1 MPIASSTVSAARQ
14 AVRDTVARSPIFAV
28 VRTDSIDEARAQAD
42 VFIRGGLEM
51 IEVTFSVPG
60 ATQLVAELL
69 ADRGDDASY
78 KVGMGTVT
86 TAHRAEAAVAA
97 GAEFIV
103 SPNASETVAE
113 VANRAD
119 LYLLLGAL
127 TPTEIVRAAE
137 LGADLVKVYPTP
149 PVGGPAYLS
158 VVRQPLGDIPMLVGG
173 GYGIDEIPDY
183 IAVGATAFG
192 IGSPLLGADDDES
205 LAKIAR
211 ALEMARS

>member
-1 MPIASSTVSAARQ
+1 MTRETAPSIDRQ
-14 AVRDTVARSPIFAV
+14 NVRDTVARSPIFAV
-28 VRTDSIDEARAQAD
+28 VRTDSLDEARAQAD

-51 IEVTFSVPG
+51 IEITFSVPG
-60 ATQLVAELL
+60 ATQLVGDLL
-69 ADRGDDASY
+69 AERPEGATY

-103 SPNASETVAE
+103 SPNTSESVAAVAE
-113 VANRAD
+113 RAD

-127 TPTEIVRAAE
+127 TPTEIVRATE

-183 IAVGATAFG
+183 RAVGAVAFG
-192 IGSPLLGADDDES
+192 IGAPLLGSSDEES

-211 ALEMARS
+211 ALEMARA

>member
-1 MPIASSTVSAARQ
+1 MSQVSTISAARQ
-14 AVRDTVARSPIFAV
+14 SVRDTVARSPIFAV
-28 VRTDSIDEARAQAD
+28 VRTESIAEARAQAD
-42 VFIRGGLEM
+42 VFIRGGLEL

-69 ADRGDDASY
+69 AARPEGASY

-103 SPNASETVAE
+103 SPNTSESVAE
-113 VANRAD
+113 IANQAD

-127 TPTEIVRAAE
+127 TPTEIVRATE

-149 PVGGPAYLS
+149 PVGGTAYLS

-183 IAVGATAFG
+183 RAVGAVAFG
-192 IGSPLLGADDDES
+192 IGAPLLGSSDEES
-205 LAKIAR
+205 LDKIAR
-211 ALEMARS
+211 ALEMARA